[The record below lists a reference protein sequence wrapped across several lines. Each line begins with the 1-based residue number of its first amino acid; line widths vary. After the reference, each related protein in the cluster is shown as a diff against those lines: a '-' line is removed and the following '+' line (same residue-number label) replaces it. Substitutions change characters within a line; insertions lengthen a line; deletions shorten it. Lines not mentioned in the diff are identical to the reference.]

1 MKKHRGKVS
10 WNTPKFSREWN
21 SYLEIFSFPGLE
33 VYTFLSIIFFTDIT
47 ETSRWVPWLI
57 QVSSVCILNTIN
69 TSWAEAKD
77 TLGKN
82 NTLKIVLASL
92 RYLRNCFSKAA
103 QSCGLL
109 SSQMNN
115 PSLNFSSTSS
125 LMSWKMFYYKLLL
138 PKKYKSNLLKH
149 VRAATGESQVP
160 AFQSGLYYMVEGN
173 TL

>member
-21 SYLEIFSFPGLE
+21 SYLEIFSFPGWE

-149 VRAATGESQVP
+149 VRAATG
-160 AFQSGLYYMVEGN
+160 
-173 TL
+173 